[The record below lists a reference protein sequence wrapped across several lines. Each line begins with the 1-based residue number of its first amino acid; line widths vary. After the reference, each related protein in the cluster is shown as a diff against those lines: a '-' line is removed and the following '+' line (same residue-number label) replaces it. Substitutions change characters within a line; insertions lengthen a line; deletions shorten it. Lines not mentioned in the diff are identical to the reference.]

1 MLLLSQPSLSSVG
14 TASGWNWTYA
24 LVVDDLDDSRETAV
38 VGAIVL
44 DEDDTADLD
53 EAPVG
58 LSDGGFAHF
67 DCNSAAGGLET
78 EGRRSIVFGSWR

>member
-1 MLLLSQPSLSSVG
+1 M
-14 TASGWNWTYA
+14 
-24 LVVDDLDDSRETAV
+24 VDDLDDSREAAV

-67 DCNSAAGGLET
+67 DCSSAAGGGLET
-78 EGRRSIVFGSWR
+78 EGRRSIAFGSWR

>member
-1 MLLLSQPSLSSVG
+1 M
-14 TASGWNWTYA
+14 
-24 LVVDDLDDSRETAV
+24 VDDLDDGAEAAV
-38 VGAIVL
+38 EGAIVL

-67 DCNSAAGGLET
+67 DCGSAAGGLET
-78 EGRRSIVFGSWR
+78 EGRKSIVVGGWR